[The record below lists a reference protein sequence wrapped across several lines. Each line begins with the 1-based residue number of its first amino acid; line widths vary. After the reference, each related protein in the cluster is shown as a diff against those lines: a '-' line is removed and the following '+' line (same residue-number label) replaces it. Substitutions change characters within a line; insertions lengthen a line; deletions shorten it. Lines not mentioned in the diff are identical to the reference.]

1 MYISIVYIGN
11 RCNLLER
18 EYQATKEAVKMSE
31 SRELMRGSVE
41 VVILKLLS
49 EHDMYGYEMIKTVNE
64 RSNGYFEWREGSL
77 YPCLHKLESDGL
89 VRSYSRE
96 GSGKMRRYYT
106 LTGMGRE
113 SAVARTAS
121 TREFC
126 AVLSTL
132 LQPAPQA

>member
-1 MYISIVYIGN
+1 MTGS
-11 RCNLLER
+11 
-18 EYQATKEAVKMSE
+18 K
-31 SRELMRGSVE
+31 ELMHGSVE

-89 VRSYSRE
+89 VKSYSRE
-96 GSGKMRRYYT
+96 GNGKMRRYYA
-106 LTGMGRE
+106 LTSLGRE
-113 SAVARTAS
+113 AAAARTAS

-126 AVLSTL
+126 AILSML
-132 LQPAPQA
+132 LHPMPQA

>member
-1 MYISIVYIGN
+1 
-11 RCNLLER
+11 
-18 EYQATKEAVKMSE
+18 MSE
-31 SRELMRGSVE
+31 SKELMRGSVE

-89 VRSYSRE
+89 VKSYSRD
-96 GSGKMRRYYT
+96 GNGKMRRYYT
-106 LTGMGRE
+106 LTNTGRE
-113 SAVARTAS
+113 AAVARSAA

-126 AVLSTL
+126 AALSML
-132 LQPAPQA
+132 LQPAPQV

>member
-1 MYISIVYIGN
+1 MAEN
-11 RCNLLER
+11 
-18 EYQATKEAVKMSE
+18 K
-31 SRELMRGSVE
+31 ELMHGSVE

-89 VRSYSRE
+89 VNSYSRE
-96 GSGKMRRYYT
+96 GNGKTRRYYT
-106 LTGMGRE
+106 LTNAGRE
-113 SAVARTAS
+113 TELARTAA

-126 AVLSTL
+126 SVLSML
-132 LQPAPQA
+132 LQPTPEV